1 MPKLLTNSSTSKFMS
16 KKWID
21 VNDLSSDQ
29 YSVNKKIKF
38 KTWMLRSHFCDYCN
52 ACFVVKRRVSV
63 AGTDNDNRRKK
74 R

>member
-1 MPKLLTNSSTSKFMS
+1 MPKLLTDSSTSKFMS

-38 KTWMLRSHFCDYCN
+38 KTWMLTSHFCDYCN

-63 AGTDNDNRRKK
+63 PGTDNENRKK
-74 R
+74 KR

>member
-1 MPKLLTNSSTSKFMS
+1 MPKLLTVSSTSKFMS

-38 KTWMLRSHFCDYCN
+38 KT
-52 ACFVVKRRVSV
+52 
-63 AGTDNDNRRKK
+63 
-74 R
+74 

>member
-1 MPKLLTNSSTSKFMS
+1 MS

-38 KTWMLRSHFCDYCN
+38 KTSMLRSRFCDYCN
-52 ACFVVKRRVSV
+52 AYFVVKRRVSV
-63 AGTDNDNRRKK
+63 IGTDNDNQRKK
-74 R
+74 S